1 MEIVCIQ
8 GAAPGRIVA
17 TLSHGTV
24 IRQIPMTVERHKSG
38 GWHVLQPDGSFGP
51 RCHAVATAVL
61 LDASEAFAPEITSE
75 PPMILAAA

>member
-17 TLSHGTV
+17 TLAHGTKV
-24 IRQIPMTVERHKSG
+24 RQLPMTVLRHPAGGWQVAQASG
-38 GWHVLQPDGSFGP
+38 GFGP

-61 LDASEAFAPEITSE
+61 LDASEAFIAEE
-75 PPMILAAA
+75 AMVAA